1 MCVCYYVDTFYSKI
15 RFERGKTMAEQ
26 KITKDMIIADILK
39 VDENLIPVLL
49 NAGMHC
55 VGCPSSLGET
65 LEEAAE
71 VHGIDADELCEL
83 LNEFVA

>member
-1 MCVCYYVDTFYSKI
+1 MS
-15 RFERGKTMAEQ
+15 EQ
-26 KITKDMIIADILK
+26 RITKDMIIAEILQI
-39 VDENLIPVLL
+39 DQDLIPVLL

-83 LNEFVA
+83 LNEFVS

>member
-1 MCVCYYVDTFYSKI
+1 MWVSVFGTHIINSLLK
-15 RFERGKTMAEQ
+15 EVENLSEQ
-26 KITKDMIIADILK
+26 KITKDMIIADIIK

-71 VHGIDADELCEL
+71 VHGIDADELCDL
-83 LNEFVA
+83 LNEFVD

>member
-1 MCVCYYVDTFYSKI
+1 MWVSVFGTHMINSLLK
-15 RFERGKTMAEQ
+15 EVENMSEQ
-26 KITKDMIIADILK
+26 KITKDMIIADIIK

-71 VHGIDADELCEL
+71 VHGIDADELCDL
-83 LNEFVA
+83 LNEFVD

>member
-1 MCVCYYVDTFYSKI
+1 MCVWYCVDTFYSKI

>member
-1 MCVCYYVDTFYSKI
+1 MSEK
-15 RFERGKTMAEQ
+15 

-39 VDENLIPVLL
+39 VDEGLVPVLL

-71 VHGIDADELCEL
+71 VHGIDPDELCEL
-83 LNEFVA
+83 LNDYLV

>member
-1 MCVCYYVDTFYSKI
+1 
-15 RFERGKTMAEQ
+15 MAEQ

-71 VHGIDADELCEL
+71 VHGIVTISATVLFL
-83 LNEFVA
+83 LINDI

>member
-1 MCVCYYVDTFYSKI
+1 
-15 RFERGKTMAEQ
+15 MAEQ

-39 VDENLIPVLL
+39 VDEGLIPVLL

-65 LEEAAE
+65 LAEAAE
-71 VHGIDADELCEL
+71 VHGIDSDELCEL